1 MFKYFAQNVDNFF
14 DNGFKRIWKTDLEK
28 KINQFWKSKIK
39 REFRGVRNVITWN
52 ERALHNLVEKTKK

>member
-28 KINQFWKSKIK
+28 KINQF
-39 REFRGVRNVITWN
+39 
-52 ERALHNLVEKTKK
+52 